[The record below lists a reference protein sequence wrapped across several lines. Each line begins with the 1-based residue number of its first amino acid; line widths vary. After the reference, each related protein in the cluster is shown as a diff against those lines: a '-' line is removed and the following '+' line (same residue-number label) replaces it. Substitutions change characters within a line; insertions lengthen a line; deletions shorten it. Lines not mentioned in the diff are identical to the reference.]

1 MSSVAFVMFLE
12 EFWKQ
17 QRLSR
22 KVKSSLYMPWRQM
35 GKQRYSVTHSCVM
48 CVIYVWCQLFCVM
61 HVIVLYYI
69 VLSCLT

>member
-35 GKQRYSVTHSCVM
+35 GKQRY
-48 CVIYVWCQLFCVM
+48 
-61 HVIVLYYI
+61 
-69 VLSCLT
+69 